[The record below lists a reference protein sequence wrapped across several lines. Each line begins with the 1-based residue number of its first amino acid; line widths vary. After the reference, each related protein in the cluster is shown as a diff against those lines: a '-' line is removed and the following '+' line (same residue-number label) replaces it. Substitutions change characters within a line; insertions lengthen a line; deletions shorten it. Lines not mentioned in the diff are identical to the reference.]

1 MGKIMAKNKK
11 KKKKKPPKPNKK
23 LDHIEVFGKDRK

>member
-1 MGKIMAKNKK
+1 MTKDNK

-23 LDHIEVFGKDRK
+23 LDRIEVFGKDKKYGR